1 VSPLREEL
9 VRCRS
14 FLGLTS
20 MTMVYT
26 TLKASGMSRT
36 VLFSLQP
43 EVLSERVLPVLD
55 MLTKAPEPVR
65 RSILA
70 RRVL

>member
-1 VSPLREEL
+1 
-9 VRCRS
+9 
-14 FLGLTS
+14 

-43 EVLSERVLPVLD
+43 EVLSERALPVLD